1 MFYTLD
7 ANNIIYVHT
16 QTFKGGCPTGEASC
30 DVGPGIGGGGDTAVA
45 GTVPVDIRVG
55 RGT

>member
-1 MFYTLD
+1 LD

-16 QTFKGGCPTGEASC
+16 KTFKGGCPTGDAPC
-30 DVGPGIGGGGDTAVA
+30 DVGPGGGGGCDTAVA
-45 GTVPVDIRVG
+45 GTVPVDIHVG